1 MKFLQKTK
9 PYLALISPWLTLVN
23 LDNFQISPFKVKA
36 PSGTPFIVRKEAY
49 NEYDPF
55 ALACLIPA
63 ELELIPEPLRK
74 MAIYSKS
81 KRKSY
86 TLEDVRG
93 SQIGRIQYFL
103 NRELF
108 YLLECGKISRIE
120 G

>member
-1 MKFLQKTK
+1 MSKST
-9 PYLALISPWLTLVN
+9 
-23 LDNFQISPFKVKA
+23 
-36 PSGTPFIVRKEAY
+36 SGTPFVVGKEAY

-74 MAIYSKS
+74 MAIYSQS

-86 TLEDVRG
+86 TFTLEDVRG

-103 NRELF
+103 NRELS